1 MLKKKNNDFYYI
13 YLKIYMLYD
22 NLPDDIIDYIYSKI
36 IFKKNKEFCLEIK
49 IHYYIMNNLF
59 KTKNIKDI
67 LSCLIIHKNNNITIN
82 EINEISE
89 KIDNYDEK
97 FIKLYIFNLLKKLSI
112 DSKLDFIF
120 YINDYSINLKKM
132 DNYYIKNKI
141 LRVINNFIYK

>member
-1 MLKKKNNDFYYI
+1 
-13 YLKIYMLYD
+13 MLYD

-67 LSCLIIHKNNNITIN
+67 LSFLIIHKNNYITIN

-89 KIDNYDEK
+89 KINNYDEK
-97 FIKLYIFNLLKKLSI
+97 NIKLYIFNILKKLSI
-112 DSKLDFIF
+112 NSKIYFIF
-120 YINDYSINLKKM
+120 YINDYSINLKKLN
-132 DNYYIKNKI
+132 NYYIKNKI
-141 LRVINNFIYK
+141 LRIINNFIYK